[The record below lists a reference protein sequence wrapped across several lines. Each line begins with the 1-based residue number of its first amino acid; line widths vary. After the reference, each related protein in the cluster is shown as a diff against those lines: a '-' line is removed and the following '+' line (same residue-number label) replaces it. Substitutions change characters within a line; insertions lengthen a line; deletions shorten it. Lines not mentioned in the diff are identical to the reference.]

1 MTDNLLSQGTIDTEV
16 LAVSFEPATSDSDA
30 NGELTFGGTD
40 SSKFTGD
47 IAYVY
52 VSAAPLYCS
61 ARSLI
66 HCTQVSDLY
75 LPRERVLGY

>member
-1 MTDNLLSQGTIDTEV
+1 MTDNLFSQGIIDTEV

-40 SSKFTGD
+40 SAKYTGD

-52 VSAAPLYCS
+52 VSASPLYRSGRLLIRCS
-61 ARSLI
+61 
-66 HCTQVSDLY
+66 QVPHVH
-75 LPRERVLGY
+75 LPCERVLGH

>member
-1 MTDNLLSQGTIDTEV
+1 MSQGIIDTEV

-40 SSKFTGD
+40 SSKYTGD

-52 VSAAPLYCS
+52 VAA
-61 ARSLI
+61 SL
-66 HCTQVSDLY
+66 LY
-75 LPRERVLGY
+75 LSERLLTRCSQVPHVHFPCERVLGY